1 MNMPMEN
8 HWNHHYDKDI
18 KELKRLLYSMGDLA
32 LQQLQDATEAF
43 KTGDIELA
51 QKVCGLDSAIN
62 ALEVAVDR
70 AATLIIAKYQPKAND
85 LRLVF
90 GLSKMSTDFER
101 IGDQARNIAKV
112 TRSVIDSSFV
122 DMLEK
127 TEVIAST
134 EKVLSLSLLVLKSLN
149 VVSAVNVL
157 RADEAVDWAYSEG
170 VKLTT
175 HYLKGNPDKVE
186 MAMAY
191 LNILKAYERIGDH
204 ATNIAEHV
212 IFISDGEDIRHLR
225 LDDLPL
231 EKMISSQA

>member
-1 MNMPMEN
+1 MNKPTEN
-8 HWNHHYDKDI
+8 HWIHHYDKDI
-18 KELKRLLYSMGDLA
+18 KELKCLLYSMGDLA
-32 LQQLQDATEAF
+32 LQQLQDATLAF
-43 KTGDIELA
+43 KTGDVGLA

-85 LRLVF
+85 LRLVL
-90 GLSKMSTDFER
+90 GMGKMSTDFER
-101 IGDQARNIAKV
+101 IGDQARNIAKA
-112 TRSVIDSSFV
+112 TRSAIDPSFV
-122 DMLEK
+122 EMVEK

-134 EKVLSLSLLVLKSLN
+134 EKVLSLALLVLKTLD
-149 VVSAVNVL
+149 VVSSVNVL
-157 RADEAVDWAYSEG
+157 RADEDVDHAYSEG

-175 HYLKGNPDKVE
+175 HYLKAHPDKVE
-186 MAMAY
+186 RALAY

-225 LDDLPL
+225 LDDLII
-231 EKMISSQA
+231 EKMVSSQH

>member
-1 MNMPMEN
+1 MNMPIEN

-18 KELKRLLYSMGDLA
+18 KELKRLVYSMGDLA
-32 LQQLQDATEAF
+32 LQQLQDATRAF
-43 KTGDIELA
+43 KTGDMDLA
-51 QKVCGLDSAIN
+51 QKVCGLDAAIN

-90 GLSKMSTDFER
+90 GMSKMSVDFER
-101 IGDQARNIAKV
+101 IGDQARNIAKA
-112 TRSVIDSSFV
+112 TRSAVDSSFV
-122 DMLEK
+122 EMVEK
-127 TEVIAST
+127 TQVIAGT
-134 EKVLSLSLLVLKSLN
+134 EKVVSLAILVLKSLD

-157 RADEAVDWAYSEG
+157 RADEEVDAAYAEG

-175 HYLKGNPDKVE
+175 HYLKAHPDKVD
-186 MAMAY
+186 MALAY

-225 LDDLPL
+225 LDDLAIA
-231 EKMISSQA
+231 KIASGQH